1 MASATFKVSFF
12 NEDQLKVFMRLLRAM
27 QYCGSVGHS
36 TSFNVGVDGDGRF
49 CMDVEVTNTRTG
61 ETTNLRNLVEC
72 NSEIYEQAKKDFK
85 KWCPD
90 SKDELAFGFE

>member
-27 QYCGSVGHS
+27 QYCGSIGHS

-49 CMDVEVTNTRTG
+49 SMDVEVTNTKTG
-61 ETTNLRNLVEC
+61 ETKNLRKLVKLDDKSYREDVK
-72 NSEIYEQAKKDFK
+72 EFH
-85 KWCPD
+85 KWSPD

>member
-12 NEDQLKVFMRLLRAM
+12 NEDQLKVFMKLLRAM
-27 QYCGSVGHS
+27 QYCGSIVHS

-49 CMDVEVTNTRTG
+49 DMDVDMIDEKTG
-61 ETTNLRNLVEC
+61 EKKNLRELIEC